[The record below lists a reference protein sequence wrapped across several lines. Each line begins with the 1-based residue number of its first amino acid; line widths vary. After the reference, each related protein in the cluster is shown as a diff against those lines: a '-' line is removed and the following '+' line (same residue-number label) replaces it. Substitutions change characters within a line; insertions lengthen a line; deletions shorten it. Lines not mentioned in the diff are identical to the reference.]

1 MTMDRSD
8 VVSTLNDLIETSR
21 DGEKGF
27 RACAEHAKAADLKA
41 FFLEGAQRCQKAVGE
56 LQQFVTQYGGSP
68 DTSGTVAGAVHRG
81 WVSLKSAL
89 SSSDDAAVLEEC
101 ERGEDH
107 AVEVYRA
114 ALAKDLPP
122 EIRSVVER
130 MHQGAKHNHDRV
142 RALRD
147 QYRAAT

>member
-1 MTMDRSD
+1 MTMDRD
-8 VVSTLNDLIETSR
+8 EVVSTLNDLIETSR

-27 RACAEHAKAADLKA
+27 RNCAENAKSSDLRSVFLDAAT
-41 FFLEGAQRCQKAVGE
+41 RCQQAVGE
-56 LQQFVTQYGGSP
+56 LQQHVTQYGGTPESG
-68 DTSGTVAGAVHRG
+68 GTVAGAVHRG
-81 WVSLKSAL
+81 WVDLKSAL
-89 SSSDDAAVLEEC
+89 SMNDDKAILEEC

-107 AVEVYRA
+107 AVQVYRD

-122 EIRSVVER
+122 EIRAVVER
-130 MHQGAKHNHDRV
+130 MHQGAKQNHDRV